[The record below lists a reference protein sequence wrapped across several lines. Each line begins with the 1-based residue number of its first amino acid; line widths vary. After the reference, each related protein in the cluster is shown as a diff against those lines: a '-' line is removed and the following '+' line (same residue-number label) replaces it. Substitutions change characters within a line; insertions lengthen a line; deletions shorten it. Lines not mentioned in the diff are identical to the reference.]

1 MIRNLF
7 RLMFI
12 LIIISESLCS
22 VTLLGICTYISAN
35 NISHCLQCSLSNKQ
49 PPLWLTTSHHHHVTI
64 TYHLYSFPPHCSWL
78 EHSSWSGHQGLFLW
92 SIQGYDSQITQYV
105 SWSRPYHEEP
115 LLSCFLLLS
124 FVASLVCFCCSLHN
138 TPSITWPVY
147 YWLGVF
153 NILKLSRNPEE
164 EEWTPDK
171 RDCEAS
177 KACQTLSVNDVSRFR
192 VNLERI
198 VD

>member
-1 MIRNLF
+1 VLKFLLVFLISYSFVFIMIRNLF

-138 TPSITWPVY
+138 TIDYVTRLLLARSLQYI
-147 YWLGVF
+147 
-153 NILKLSRNPEE
+153 
-164 EEWTPDK
+164 
-171 RDCEAS
+171 EAES
-177 KACQTLSVNDVSRFR
+177 
-192 VNLERI
+192 
-198 VD
+198 